1 MKRIY
6 KVLENLELDFQG
18 SIEDLENIINR
29 VRNGDLSEKGFTH
42 WSIEVSSDCQYYST
56 LFLEKRRYE
65 TDEELSARKNRTLKK
80 YETQYKSNIVH
91 LADKMRKDG
100 FSNDEIQETL
110 GIDITCN

>member
-6 KVLENLELDFQG
+6 AVLEKLELDFQG

-29 VRNGDLSEKGFTH
+29 LRNGDLSEKRFTH
-42 WSIEVSSDCQYYST
+42 WSIEVSSDCPDYST
-56 LFLEKRRYE
+56 LFLEKRCYE
-65 TDEELSARKNRTLKK
+65 TDEELSTRKNRTLKN
-80 YETQYKSNIVH
+80 YENQYKSNVVH
-91 LADKMRKDG
+91 LVDKMCKDG